1 MAGAARGDHNDVR
14 RVLVVEDEFLI
25 AMDLRSLLVESG
37 FSVLGPAGTVADA
50 LELLEGETPD
60 IALLD
65 VNIGDERVT
74 PVAVR
79 LRSLDVPF
87 ILSSASVGSGTALPP
102 ILDPRGGREHCQAS
116 HQRILLDAL
125 YSFLK

>member
-102 ILDPRGGREHCQAS
+102 ILDPRSSR
-116 HQRILLDAL
+116 RP
-125 YSFLK
+125 